1 MKRATKRVASGE
13 KERVFWNWNLVVVV
27 VSARASTRERET
39 SNEVWQ
45 EKDVGV
51 GFMFGR
57 REEEK

>member
-1 MKRATKRVASGE
+1 MASGE

-27 VSARASTRERET
+27 VSARASTRARET
-39 SNEVWQ
+39 NNEVWQ